1 MVVYYS
7 LSNQHSA
14 ISGCKPHIHSGGELV
29 KPRAGPHPLFGVE
42 EFRTDE
48 DLDAFLFTENAM
60 SNLRLQALIVT
71 ERVLGSLNKETIFR

>member
-1 MVVYYS
+1 M
-7 LSNQHSA
+7 
-14 ISGCKPHIHSGGELV
+14 

-48 DLDAFLFTENAM
+48 DLDAFLFAENAM
-60 SNLRLQALIVT
+60 SNLRVQALIVT